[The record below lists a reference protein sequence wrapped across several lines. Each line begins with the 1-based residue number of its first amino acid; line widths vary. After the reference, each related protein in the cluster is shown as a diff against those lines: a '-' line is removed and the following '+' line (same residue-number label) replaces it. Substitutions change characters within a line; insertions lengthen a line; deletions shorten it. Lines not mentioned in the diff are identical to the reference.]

1 MVIVDDH
8 LTLLVLAGGLAG
20 DEFDEQ
26 VVTTSLWYLRLVA
39 AVTAPTVPERRP
51 GRLTR
56 LLNTLPERER
66 DAAVG
71 RLLNPPTDALEVLH
85 PMRFAVE
92 MARIQ
97 RERHVNL
104 LAAET
109 IGAAVHHGASI
120 VVAEPNAG
128 GLIGQAALVE
138 GVSYRANVLAGAPT
152 HGDASCKA

>member
-1 MVIVDDH
+1 MEIH
-8 LTLLVLAGGLAG
+8 LTLLVLAGGLAR

-39 AVTAPTVPERRP
+39 AVTAPTVPERGP

-56 LLNTLPERER
+56 LLNALTERER

-71 RLLNPPTDALEVLH
+71 RLLDPAEALEVLH
-85 PMRFAVE
+85 PMRFAAE
-92 MARIQ
+92 MARVQ

-104 LAAET
+104 LTAET

-120 VVAEPNAG
+120 VVAAPNAG
-128 GLIGQAALVE
+128 GPIEQAALVE
-138 GVSYRANVLAGAPT
+138 GVSYTVRT
-152 HGDASCKA
+152 S